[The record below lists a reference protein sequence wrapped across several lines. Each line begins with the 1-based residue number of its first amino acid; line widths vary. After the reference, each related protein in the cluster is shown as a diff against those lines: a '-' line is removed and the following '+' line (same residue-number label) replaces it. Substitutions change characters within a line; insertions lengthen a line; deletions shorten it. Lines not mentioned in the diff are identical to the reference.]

1 MNNSDL
7 YAHTTRMENHDYKDT
22 IEQATGVPEEE
33 NAEIE
38 REKRRDAEMAFEAM
52 AVASSMG
59 MYGQQDDVAGLIQLE
74 LTQEMLYNL
83 EHPNESEEDER
94 FE

>member
-1 MNNSDL
+1 
-7 YAHTTRMENHDYKDT
+7 MENHDYKDT